1 MGVEAE
7 AVNVSDL
14 RISRPDRSGPG
25 GDEVGSGTEIGAA
38 LDACYSEQN
47 RTIRDADGREVIVS
61 GEFFINPITD
71 GRGAVVPVLVG
82 DLAEWTDHQGVAVD
96 AQEIVAVRGLTDCTS
111 RLDIVQFQVGR
122 TASAGA

>member
-1 MGVEAE
+1 MGIEAE

-14 RISRPDRSGPG
+14 QISRPNRSGPG
-25 GDEVGSGTEIGAA
+25 GDEVGSPAEIGVA

-47 RTIRDADGREVIVS
+47 RTIRDADGREVVVS
-61 GEFFINPITD
+61 GEFFIDPITD
-71 GRGAVVPVLVG
+71 GRGAIVPVLVG
-82 DLAEWTDHQGVAVD
+82 DLAAWTDHQGVAVD
-96 AQEIVAVRGLTDCTS
+96 PQEIVAVKGLTDCAS